1 MTTADIAVD
10 TRPRADFTVEPTALQ
25 GVSRPAEPPR
35 PDVHPD
41 APPIQI
47 EPPTILPP
55 GTELRPI
62 REVVLP
68 ASVVLAWSLFGLIGI
83 ATSFLAGL
91 FIGHFFW
98 VMH

>member
-25 GVSRPAEPPR
+25 GFPALLSPR
-35 PDVHPD
+35 GQMSIPTPLQ
-41 APPIQI
+41 IQI